1 MAKFFLG
8 VILGIVIAV
17 FGSIIV
23 LFAIGRIFANKQPTV
38 AGNSVLILDL
48 QGEIPEAAPVDIP
61 FPLGRASAPPTVRD
75 LWTSLKEAA
84 KDQRVKAIVLEP
96 RGIGA
101 GWAKLQEVRH
111 ELVEFKKSGKPVYA
125 YLQSPGSRE
134 YYLASVADKIYVSPD
149 DMVDVKGF
157 LLEEMYFKN
166 SLDKLGVQV
175 EVDHIGK
182 FKDAGDPFTKSNMS
196 PETREVL
203 NQVLDQIYNDF
214 CSSIGQSRHM
224 TADQVKALIDAGP
237 FLGTQAKANG
247 LIDELSYED
256 QIFGDLKKRTGG
268 DKDLAKVS
276 IRTYFKAKPGSGDR
290 IAVLVGEGDIV
301 RGDAQ
306 DEGFGGSGGNISSGG
321 FAKVIRQVRNDSSI
335 KGVIVRVDSP
345 GGDSVASDE
354 ILHEL
359 KMLSAAKPMAIS
371 MSDYA
376 ASGGYFISMTGDP
389 IVSYPDTLTGSIG
402 VLYIRPNLHG
412 LFDKLGIQEDQISR
426 GKLANLDDTTQPL
439 SDAGRQKLHDSIEA
453 TYKSFVGKVAVA
465 RKKNFG
471 QIDALGQGHVWM
483 GAQAKDNG
491 LVDQLGG
498 LDEAV
503 EIVRKKA
510 GLSAGGETNLVLYP
524 ARRSLL
530 EMLSNATPEALEEAA
545 TERKIRAAVPGL
557 PSQQVLKGGVMQILP
572 FSLNVR

>member
-8 VILGIVIAV
+8 VVIGVIIAV
-17 FGSIIV
+17 LGSVIV
-23 LFAIGRIFANKQPTV
+23 LFAIGRIFANKQPTI
-38 AGNSVLILDL
+38 AGNSVLVLDL
-48 QGEIPEAAPVDIP
+48 QGEVPEAAPVEIP
-61 FPLGRASAPPTVRD
+61 FPIGRAQSPPTVRD
-75 LWTSLKEAA
+75 LWTSLREAA
-84 KDQRVKAIVLEP
+84 KDQRVKAIVLQP
-96 RGIGA
+96 RGVGA
-101 GWAKLQEVRH
+101 GWAKLQEIRH
-111 ELVEFKKSGKPVYA
+111 EIGEFKKSGKPVYA

-134 YYLASVADKIYVSPD
+134 YYLASAADKIYLSPD

-166 SLDKLGVQV
+166 TLDKLGVQI

-182 FKDAGDPFTKSNMS
+182 YKDAGDLFTKTSMS

-214 CSSIGQSRHM
+214 CASVGTSRHM
-224 TADQVKALIDAGP
+224 TADQVKTLIDSGP
-237 FLGTQAKANG
+237 FEGSQAKASG
-247 LIDELSYED
+247 LIDELAYED
-256 QIFGDLKKRTGG
+256 QVFTDLKKRTGE
-268 DKDLAKVS
+268 KDLNKLG
-276 IRTYFKAKPGSGDR
+276 IRSYFRATPGKGDR

-301 RGDAQ
+301 RGDPQ
-306 DEGFGGSGGNISSGG
+306 DAFGETNNISSGG
-321 FAKVIRQVRNDSSI
+321 FAKAIRQVRNDSSI

-359 KMLSAAKPMAIS
+359 KLLSAAKPLAIS

-439 SDAGRQKLHDSIEA
+439 SDAGRQKLHESILA
-453 TYKSFVGKVAVA
+453 TYKSFVGKVAAA
-465 RKKNFG
+465 RKKNFD
-471 QIDALGQGHVWM
+471 QIDALAQGHVWM
-483 GAQAKDNG
+483 GEQAKQNG

-498 LDEAV
+498 LDEAIT
-503 EIVRKKA
+503 IVRKKA
-510 GLSAGGETNLVLYP
+510 GLSAAGDTNLVLYP
-524 ARRSLL
+524 PRKSLL
-530 EMLSNATPEALEEAA
+530 EMLSNTTPEAMEDAA
-545 TERKIRAAVPGL
+545 MERKIRAVVPGL
-557 PSQQVLKGGVMQILP
+557 PSQMLLKGGLLQILP
-572 FSLNVR
+572 YRLSVR

>member
-8 VILGIVIAV
+8 VVIGVIIAV
-17 FGSIIV
+17 LGSVIV
-23 LFAIGRIFANKQPTV
+23 LFAIGRIFANKQPTI
-38 AGNSVLILDL
+38 AGNSVLVLDL
-48 QGEIPEAAPVDIP
+48 QGEVPEAAPVEIP
-61 FPLGRASAPPTVRD
+61 FPIGRAQSPPTVRD
-75 LWTSLKEAA
+75 LWTSLREAA
-84 KDQRVKAIVLEP
+84 KDQRVKAIVLQP
-96 RGIGA
+96 RGVGA
-101 GWAKLQEVRH
+101 GWAKLQEIRR
-111 ELVEFKKSGKPVYA
+111 EIGEFKKSGKPVYA

-134 YYLASVADKIYVSPD
+134 YYLASAADKIYLSPD

-166 SLDKLGVQV
+166 TLDKLGVQI

-182 FKDAGDPFTKSNMS
+182 YKDAGDLFTKTNMS

-214 CSSIGQSRHM
+214 CASVGTSRHM
-224 TADQVKALIDAGP
+224 TADQVKTLIDSGP
-237 FLGTQAKANG
+237 FEGSQAKASG
-247 LIDELSYED
+247 LIDELAYED
-256 QIFGDLKKRTGG
+256 QVYTDLKKRTGE
-268 DKDLAKVS
+268 KDLNKLG
-276 IRTYFKAKPGSGDR
+276 IRSYFRATPGKGDR

-301 RGDAQ
+301 RGDPQ
-306 DEGFGGSGGNISSGG
+306 DAFGETNNISSGG
-321 FAKVIRQVRNDSSI
+321 FAKVIRQVRSDSSI

-359 KMLSAAKPMAIS
+359 KLLSAAKPLAIS

-439 SDAGRQKLHDSIEA
+439 SDAGRQKLHESILA
-453 TYKSFVGKVAVA
+453 TYKSFVGKVAAA
-465 RKKNFG
+465 RKKNFD
-471 QIDALGQGHVWM
+471 QIDALAQGHVWM
-483 GAQAKDNG
+483 GEQAKQNG

-498 LDEAV
+498 LDEAIT
-503 EIVRKKA
+503 IVRKKA
-510 GLSAGGETNLVLYP
+510 GLSAAGDTNLVLYP
-524 ARRSLL
+524 PRKSLL
-530 EMLSNATPEALEEAA
+530 EMLSNTTPEAMEDAA
-545 TERKIRAAVPGL
+545 MERKIRAVVPGL
-557 PSQQVLKGGVMQILP
+557 PSQMLLKGGLLQILP
-572 FSLNVR
+572 YRLSVR

>member
-8 VILGIVIAV
+8 VVIGVIIAV
-17 FGSIIV
+17 LGSVIV
-23 LFAIGRIFANKQPTV
+23 LFAIGRIFANKQPTI
-38 AGNSVLILDL
+38 AGNSVLVLDL
-48 QGEIPEAAPVDIP
+48 QGEVPEAAPVEIP
-61 FPLGRASAPPTVRD
+61 FPIGRAQSPPTVRD
-75 LWTSLKEAA
+75 LWTSLREAA
-84 KDQRVKAIVLEP
+84 KDQRVKAIVLQP
-96 RGIGA
+96 RGVGA
-101 GWAKLQEVRH
+101 GWAKLQEIRH
-111 ELVEFKKSGKPVYA
+111 EIGEFKKSGKPVYA

-134 YYLASVADKIYVSPD
+134 YYLASAADKIYLSPD

-166 SLDKLGVQV
+166 TLDKLGVQI

-182 FKDAGDPFTKSNMS
+182 YKDAGDLFTKTNMS

-214 CSSIGQSRHM
+214 CASVGTSRHM
-224 TADQVKALIDAGP
+224 TADQVKTLIDSGP
-237 FLGTQAKANG
+237 FEGSQAKASG
-247 LIDELSYED
+247 LIDELAYED
-256 QIFGDLKKRTGG
+256 QVYTDLKKRTGE
-268 DKDLAKVS
+268 KDLNKLG
-276 IRTYFKAKPGSGDR
+276 IRSYFRATPGKGDR

-301 RGDAQ
+301 RGDPQ
-306 DEGFGGSGGNISSGG
+306 DAFGETNNISSGG

-359 KMLSAAKPMAIS
+359 KLLSAAKPLAIS

-439 SDAGRQKLHDSIEA
+439 SDAGRQKLHESILA
-453 TYKSFVGKVAVA
+453 TYKSFVGKVAAA
-465 RKKNFG
+465 RKKNFD
-471 QIDALGQGHVWM
+471 QIDALAQGHVWM
-483 GAQAKDNG
+483 GEQAKQNG

-498 LDEAV
+498 FDEAIT
-503 EIVRKKA
+503 IVRKKA
-510 GLSAGGETNLVLYP
+510 GLSAAGDTNLVLYP
-524 ARRSLL
+524 PRKSLL
-530 EMLSNATPEALEEAA
+530 EMLSNTTPEAMEDAA
-545 TERKIRAAVPGL
+545 MERKIRAVVPGL
-557 PSQQVLKGGVMQILP
+557 PSQMLLKGGLLQILP
-572 FSLNVR
+572 YRLSVR